1 MKYVVEYRGTAK
13 NMYGHFLHFYDGQTT
28 RWGKSMDTAMHF
40 NTREDAQAVC
50 DMVTLRSGATIVIEY
65 VAKKHTDAYDRA
77 MGVV

>member
-13 NMYGHFLHFYDGQTT
+13 NMYGYYLHFFDGQTS
-28 RWGKSMDTAMHF
+28 RWGKGMEHAMHF
-40 NTREDAQAVC
+40 NTREDAQAISN
-50 DMVTLRSGATIVIEY
+50 MINATTVVEY